1 MDGIKALGN
10 KTRKEV
16 ATNRQGTIPVRRRMK
31 LFTKCCTLSF
41 FSEGTRRLLNRR
53 KLSKSCL

>member
-41 FSEGTRRLLNRR
+41 FSEGH
-53 KLSKSCL
+53 SKVVK